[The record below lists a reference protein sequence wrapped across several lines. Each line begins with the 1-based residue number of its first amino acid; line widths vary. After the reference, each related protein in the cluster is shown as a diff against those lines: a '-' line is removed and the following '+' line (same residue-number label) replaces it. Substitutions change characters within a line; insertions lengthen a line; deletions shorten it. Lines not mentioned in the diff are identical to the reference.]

1 MIYHFLQDKSVQSA
15 ASELKVNPFFIK
27 QYKEAAKNYNKKQL
41 VNIFEYLKQYDLRSK
56 GVNNKSTNQ
65 KELLKEL
72 VFKIIHS

>member
-1 MIYHFLQDKSVQSA
+1 MIEKIILFFLNKKNKEVI
-15 ASELKVNPFFIK
+15 IK

-41 VNIFEYLKQYDLRSK
+41 VYIFEYLKQYDLRSK

-65 KELLKEL
+65 NELLKEL